1 MEVEVIVGSGG
12 ERKQLEERENKTLN
26 DKYSR

>member
-12 ERKQLEERENKTLN
+12 ERKQLEEKENKTLN